1 MSETPSDERPT
12 GDPQAVDDAR
22 GARTSDPAPA
32 SADLS
37 APVVARPPAR
47 GTRVPQGVASKAWV
61 GSIIGAL
68 VLVFLLI
75 FILQNGN
82 SVRFDYLGA
91 QFSLP
96 AGVAMLL
103 ALLLGV
109 VIMAVIG
116 SARIHQL
123 RRAFKRRKIR

>member
-1 MSETPSDERPT
+1 MSDTPSEDRPKVH
-12 GDPQAVDDAR
+12 PQAVADAH
-22 GARTSDPAPA
+22 GPRTAASSPA
-32 SADLS
+32 SPDAPPS
-37 APVVARPPAR
+37 AVPRPAQ
-47 GTRVPQGVASKAWV
+47 GTRVPRGRASKAWV

-82 SVRFDYLGA
+82 SVRLDYLGA

-96 AGVAMLL
+96 AGVSMLL

-109 VIMAVIG
+109 AIMAVIG

-123 RRAFKRRKIR
+123 RRAFKRRKMR

>member
-1 MSETPSDERPT
+1 M
-12 GDPQAVDDAR
+12 
-22 GARTSDPAPA
+22 
-32 SADLS
+32 
-37 APVVARPPAR
+37 
-47 GTRVPQGVASKAWV
+47 

-75 FILQNGN
+75 FILQNGT
-82 SVRFDYLGA
+82 SVRFEYLGA
-91 QFSLP
+91 HFALP

-123 RRAFKRRKIR
+123 RRAFKRRKVRQLPSQASQR